1 MPRESLRSPGKIR
14 HSTPTTENAPESR
27 WTSPRP
33 AGNVRAYDRAP
44 GSTRSP
50 FVSNLS
56 FEPLDPTLLAALLS
70 AATTLSGG
78 VAVGAVRRRFALGE
92 LRARTERFVA
102 GLPSF
107 GKSVAQNEL
116 VRALSALER
125 SREAYDALSEASV
138 HLGLPE
144 VDVAS
149 GGEERA
155 LVALVEHFVQDARTA
170 VALACGVAD
179 TRRLLEEEPEIFGTL
194 EADGVKLL
202 ESRPRLARAA
212 ARALEGAE
220 KARERL
226 EIMERRARDARERN
240 ALGDEATALAH
251 ASVGGLLGAKV
262 GAILGTLVMP
272 GVGTLVGTALG
283 GLAAGMGSAE
293 VSRERARAERER
305 ERESLA
311 EIAWTCGPGAR
322 DSAARALR
330 VVTGA
335 SRASREALER
345 ARASARAAPKPLAEI
360 DPLVN
365 DLLRT
370 LSWRLDEGAAL
381 LESDGDFL
389 GTRKIGWLT
398 ERDRTRALLAAN
410 ETLASKR
417 RGHARATEALKSA
430 LRAEAPVAKLGW
442 VVAVAQPSHPE
453 LDDFYDRLARMVTA
467 AAEASRAEL
476 DQRRRA
482 LAESWVAA
490 VVALSGALESELARH
505 VRMLEEASQLR
516 SS

>member
-1 MPRESLRSPGKIR
+1 M
-14 HSTPTTENAPESR
+14 
-27 WTSPRP
+27 
-33 AGNVRAYDRAP
+33 
-44 GSTRSP
+44 
-50 FVSNLS
+50 
-56 FEPLDPTLLAALLS
+56 
-70 AATTLSGG
+70 
-78 VAVGAVRRRFALGE
+78 
-92 LRARTERFVA
+92 
-102 GLPSF
+102 
-107 GKSVAQNEL
+107 
-116 VRALSALER
+116 
-125 SREAYDALSEASV
+125 

-144 VDVAS
+144 VEVSS

-155 LVALVEHFVQDARTA
+155 LFSLVDRFVQDARTA

-194 EADGVKLL
+194 GTDGVKLL
-202 ESRPRLARAA
+202 EARPRLARAA
-212 ARALEGAE
+212 VRAVEGIRN
-220 KARERL
+220 ARENL
-226 EIMERRARDARERN
+226 VIMELQVREARDRGAS
-240 ALGDEATALAH
+240 GDEATALAH

-283 GLAAGMGSAE
+283 GLAAGIGSAE

-322 DSAARALR
+322 ESAARALR

-335 SRASREALER
+335 SRASRDALEQ
-345 ARASARAAPKPLAEI
+345 ARASARAAPEPLAEI
-360 DPLVN
+360 DRVVN

-381 LESDGDFL
+381 LESEGDFL

-398 ERDRTRALLAAN
+398 ERDRTRALFAAS

-417 RGHARATEALKSA
+417 RGQARAVEALKSA
-430 LRAEAPVAKLGW
+430 LRADTPLAKLGW

-453 LDDFYDRLARMVTA
+453 LDDFYDRLARMVAA
-467 AAEASRAEL
+467 AAEASRVEL
-476 DQRRRA
+476 EQRRQA

-490 VVALSGALESELARH
+490 VVALAGALEAELERH
-505 VRMLEEASQLR
+505 VRMLEDASRARLR
-516 SS
+516 